1 MTNVS
6 QNIDLKTKKKYKA
19 PLIEVVLLD
28 HEIALVMASESPT
41 PPPEFLSLGFSFSR
55 ACAIVR

>member
-1 MTNVS
+1 
-6 QNIDLKTKKKYKA
+6 
-19 PLIEVVLLD
+19 VVLLD